1 MRLLKDQ
8 DLSNKNVVVRLDLN
22 VPIQDKQ
29 IIDSTRIISS
39 VPTIKYLVNKNCKV
53 LLTSHLGRPE
63 EGKFDEDLSMSPVAK
78 KLSEILN
85 HEIDLID
92 SLDSSD
98 IFNTTQIQLLE
109 NLRFLIGEKDN
120 NEKLGNQLANKGD
133 VYIFDAFGTAHRKQA
148 STHSAIQ
155 QAKFS
160 CAGLLL
166 EKEINSLNK
175 ALTSIE
181 NPFTAVIAGSKI
193 STKLE
198 LIAHLNSKAD
208 FIIVGGG
215 IANTFMKSQGFDVG
229 ESLVENDMIEIA
241 KELFNSGKI
250 ILPNKVIVAD
260 SIDSNSSTTKNIDSV
275 SGSDK
280 IFDINLTSNMSEILK
295 NSKTILWNG
304 PIGVFEKEPFQ
315 KGTHQLAKTIAGSKA
330 FSLAGGG
337 ETIAAINKF
346 INKDEVSYCSTGG
359 GAFLEFM
366 EGKILPSIKALNAKN
381 TEE

>member
-8 DLSNKNVVVRLDLN
+8 DLSNKSVVVRLDLN

-63 EGKFDEDLSMSPVAK
+63 EGKFDQDFSMSPVAE
-78 KLSEILN
+78 KLSKILN

-109 NLRFLIGEKDN
+109 NLRFLIGERDN

-155 QAKFS
+155 QAKLS

-215 IANTFMKSQGFDVG
+215 IANTFLKSQGINVG

-260 SIDSNSSTTKNIDSV
+260 SIDSNSSTIKNIDSV

-304 PIGVFEKEPFQ
+304 PVGVFEKEPFQ
-315 KGTHQLAKTIAGSKA
+315 KGTYQLAKTIAGSEA

-359 GAFLEFM
+359 GAFLEYM
-366 EGKILPSIKALNAKN
+366 EGKILPSIEALGG
-381 TEE
+381 

>member
-63 EGKFDEDLSMSPVAK
+63 EGKFDQDFSMSPVAE

-92 SLDSSD
+92 SLESSD

-109 NLRFLIGEKDN
+109 NLRFLTGEKDN

-175 ALTSIE
+175 ALTFIE

-215 IANTFMKSQGFDVG
+215 IANTFLKSQGFDVG

-315 KGTHQLAKTIAGSKA
+315 KGTHQLAKTIAGSEA

-359 GAFLEFM
+359 GAFLEYM
-366 EGKILPSIKALNAKN
+366 EGKLLPSIEALGG
-381 TEE
+381 

>member
-1 MRLLKDQ
+1 MRLLKDH
-8 DLSNKNVVVRLDLN
+8 DLSNKNVVLRLDLN
-22 VPIQDKQ
+22 VPIQDKRVL
-29 IIDSTRIISS
+29 DSTRIISS
-39 VPTIKYLVNKNCKV
+39 VPTIKYLLNKNCKV
-53 LLTSHLGRPE
+53 LLISHLGRPD
-63 EGKFDEDLSMSPVAK
+63 EGKFDIKFSMRPVAE

-92 SLDSSD
+92 SLASSD
-98 IFNTTQIQLLE
+98 IFNTSQIQLLE

-120 NEKLGNQLANKGD
+120 NEELGNQLGNKGD
-133 VYIFDAFGTAHRKQA
+133 AYVFDAFGTAHRKQA

-175 ALTSIE
+175 ALTCIE

-208 FIIVGGG
+208 FIITGGG
-215 IANTFMKSQGFDVG
+215 IANTFLKSQGFNVG

-241 KELFNSGKI
+241 KELFNFGKI

-260 SIDSNSSTTKNIDSV
+260 SIDSNSSTIKNIDSV

-280 IFDINLTSNMSEILK
+280 IFDINLRSNMSEILK

-315 KGTHQLAKTIAGSKA
+315 QGTHQLAKAIAESEA

-359 GAFLEFM
+359 GAFLEYM
-366 EGKILPSIKALNAKN
+366 EGKLLPSIEALGG
-381 TEE
+381 

>member
-1 MRLLKDQ
+1 MRFLKDL
-8 DLSNKNVVVRLDLN
+8 DLSNKNVVLRLDLN
-22 VPIQDKQ
+22 VPIQDKRVL
-29 IIDSTRIISS
+29 DPTRIISS
-39 VPTIKYLVNKNCKV
+39 VPTIKYLVDKNCKV

-63 EGKFDEDLSMSPVAK
+63 EGAFDINFSMRPVAD

-85 HEIDLID
+85 HEIDLIN
-92 SLDSSD
+92 SLASND
-98 IFNTTQIQLLE
+98 IFNTTQLQLLE
-109 NLRFLIGEKDN
+109 NLRFLVGEKDN
-120 NEKLGNQLANKGD
+120 KEELGYQLANKGD

-166 EKEINSLNK
+166 EKEVNSLNK
-175 ALTSIE
+175 ALTSVKS
-181 NPFTAVIAGSKI
+181 PFTAIIAGSKI

-208 FIIVGGG
+208 SIIVGGG
-215 IANTFMKSQGFDVG
+215 IANTFLKSQGFNVG

-241 KELFNSGKI
+241 VDLFNSGKI

-260 SIDSNSSTTKNIDSV
+260 SIDSNHSTTKNIDCV
-275 SGSDK
+275 SSSDK
-280 IFDINLTSNMSEILK
+280 IFDINLSSNMSEILK
-295 NSKTILWNG
+295 SSKTILWNG
-304 PIGVFEKEPFQ
+304 PIGVFEKGPFQ
-315 KGTHQLAKTIAGSKA
+315 KGTHQLAKTIANSKA

-359 GAFLEFM
+359 GAFLEYM
-366 EGKILPSIKALNAKN
+366 EGKILPSIEALGG
-381 TEE
+381 

>member
-39 VPTIKYLVNKNCKV
+39 VPTIKYLVNKNCKL

-63 EGKFDEDLSMSPVAK
+63 EGRFDQDFSMSPVAK

-133 VYIFDAFGTAHRKQA
+133 VYLFDAFGTAHRKQA

-155 QAKFS
+155 QAKIS

-215 IANTFMKSQGFDVG
+215 IANTFLKSQGFDVG

-241 KELFNSGKI
+241 KELLNSGKI

-260 SIDSNSSTTKNIDSV
+260 SIDSNSSTTKNINSV

-280 IFDINLTSNMSEILK
+280 IFDINLTSNMSKILK
-295 NSKTILWNG
+295 KSKTILWNG
-304 PIGVFEKEPFQ
+304 PIGVFEKELFQ
-315 KGTHQLAKTIAGSKA
+315 KGTHQLARTIAGSKA

-346 INKDEVSYCSTGG
+346 INKDELSYCSTGG
-359 GAFLEFM
+359 GAFLEYM
-366 EGKILPSIKALNAKN
+366 EGKLLPSIEALGG
-381 TEE
+381 

>member
-39 VPTIKYLVNKNCKV
+39 VPTIKYLVDKNCKV

-63 EGKFDEDLSMSPVAK
+63 EGKFDQDFSMSPVAK

-193 STKLE
+193 ATKLE

-215 IANTFMKSQGFDVG
+215 IANTFLKSQGFDVG

-315 KGTHQLAKTIAGSKA
+315 KGTHQLAKTIAGSEA

-359 GAFLEFM
+359 GAFLEYM
-366 EGKILPSIKALNAKN
+366 EGKLLPSIEALGG
-381 TEE
+381 

>member
-39 VPTIKYLVNKNCKV
+39 VPTIKYLVDKNCKV

-63 EGKFDEDLSMSPVAK
+63 EGKFDQDFSMSPVAK

-208 FIIVGGG
+208 FIVVGGG
-215 IANTFMKSQGFDVG
+215 IANTFLKSQGFDVG

-250 ILPNKVIVAD
+250 ILPDKVIVAD

-315 KGTHQLAKTIAGSKA
+315 KGTHQLAKTIAGSEA

-359 GAFLEFM
+359 GAFLEYM
-366 EGKILPSIKALNAKN
+366 EGKLLPSIEALGG
-381 TEE
+381 

>member
-39 VPTIKYLVNKNCKV
+39 VPTIKYLVDKNCKV

-63 EGKFDEDLSMSPVAK
+63 EGKFDQDFSMSPVAK

-160 CAGLLL
+160 CSGLLL

-208 FIIVGGG
+208 FIVVGGG
-215 IANTFMKSQGFDVG
+215 IANTFLKSQGFDVG

-315 KGTHQLAKTIAGSKA
+315 KGTHQLAKTIAGSEA

-359 GAFLEFM
+359 GAFLEYM
-366 EGKILPSIKALNAKN
+366 EGKLLPSIEALGG
-381 TEE
+381 

>member
-29 IIDSTRIISS
+29 ILDSTRIISS

-63 EGKFDEDLSMSPVAK
+63 EGKFDQDFSMSPVAK

-109 NLRFLIGEKDN
+109 NLRFLTGEKDN

-208 FIIVGGG
+208 FIVVGGG
-215 IANTFMKSQGFDVG
+215 IANTFLKSQGFDVG

-315 KGTHQLAKTIAGSKA
+315 KGTHQLAKTIAGSEA

-359 GAFLEFM
+359 GAFLEYM
-366 EGKILPSIKALNAKN
+366 EGKLLPSIEALGG
-381 TEE
+381 

>member
-39 VPTIKYLVNKNCKV
+39 VPTIKYLVDKNCKV

-63 EGKFDEDLSMSPVAK
+63 EGKFDQDFSMSPVAK

-160 CAGLLL
+160 SAGLLL

-198 LIAHLNSKAD
+198 LITHLNSKAD
-208 FIIVGGG
+208 FIVVGGG
-215 IANTFMKSQGFDVG
+215 IANTFLKSQSFDVG

-315 KGTHQLAKTIAGSKA
+315 KGTHQLAKTIAGSEA

-359 GAFLEFM
+359 GAFLEYM
-366 EGKILPSIKALNAKN
+366 EGKLLPSIEALGG
-381 TEE
+381 

>member
-63 EGKFDEDLSMSPVAK
+63 EGKLDKDFSMSPVAK

-208 FIIVGGG
+208 FIVVGGG
-215 IANTFMKSQGFDVG
+215 IANTFLKSQGFDVG

-315 KGTHQLAKTIAGSKA
+315 KGTHQLAKTIAGSEA

-359 GAFLEFM
+359 GAFLEYM
-366 EGKILPSIKALNAKN
+366 EGKLLPSIEALGG
-381 TEE
+381 

>member
-22 VPIQDKQ
+22 VPIQDNQ
-29 IIDSTRIISS
+29 IIDSTRIVSS

-155 QAKFS
+155 QAKLS

-208 FIIVGGG
+208 FIVVGGG
-215 IANTFMKSQGFDVG
+215 IANTFLKSQGFDVG

-260 SIDSNSSTTKNIDSV
+260 SIDSNSSTTKNIDAV

-315 KGTHQLAKTIAGSKA
+315 KGTHQLAKTIAGSEA

-359 GAFLEFM
+359 GAFLEYM
-366 EGKILPSIKALNAKN
+366 EGKLLPSIEALGG
-381 TEE
+381 

>member
-8 DLSNKNVVVRLDLN
+8 NLSNKNVVVRLDLN

-39 VPTIKYLVNKNCKV
+39 VPTIKYLVDKNCKV

-63 EGKFDEDLSMSPVAK
+63 EGKFDQDFSMSPVAK

-85 HEIDLID
+85 YEIDLID

-148 STHSAIQ
+148 STYSAIQ
-155 QAKFS
+155 QAKLS

-215 IANTFMKSQGFDVG
+215 IANTFLKSQGFNVG

-241 KELFNSGKI
+241 KELFDSGKI

-260 SIDSNSSTTKNIDSV
+260 SIDSNTSTIKNIDSV
-275 SGSDK
+275 SGTEK

-315 KGTHQLAKTIAGSKA
+315 KGTHQLAKTIAGSEA

-359 GAFLEFM
+359 GAFLEYM
-366 EGKILPSIKALNAKN
+366 EGKLLPSIEALGG
-381 TEE
+381 

>member
-39 VPTIKYLVNKNCKV
+39 VPTIKYLIDKNCKV

-63 EGKFDEDLSMSPVAK
+63 EGKFDQDFSMSPVAK

-155 QAKFS
+155 QAEFS

-208 FIIVGGG
+208 FIVVGGG
-215 IANTFMKSQGFDVG
+215 IANTFLKSQGFDVG

-250 ILPNKVIVAD
+250 ILPDKVIVAD

-315 KGTHQLAKTIAGSKA
+315 KGTHQLAKTIAGSEA

-359 GAFLEFM
+359 GAFLEYM
-366 EGKILPSIKALNAKN
+366 EGKLLPSIEALGG
-381 TEE
+381 

>member
-8 DLSNKNVVVRLDLN
+8 DLSNKNVVLRLDLN

-63 EGKFDEDLSMSPVAK
+63 EGKFDQDLSMSPVAE

-208 FIIVGGG
+208 YIITGGG
-215 IANTFMKSQGFDVG
+215 IANTFLKSQGFNIG

-315 KGTHQLAKTIAGSKA
+315 KGTYQLAKTIAGSEA

-359 GAFLEFM
+359 GAFLEYM
-366 EGKILPSIKALNAKN
+366 EGKLLPSIEALGG
-381 TEE
+381 

>member
-63 EGKFDEDLSMSPVAK
+63 EGKFDQEFSMSPVAE

-92 SLDSSD
+92 SLESSD

-208 FIIVGGG
+208 FIVVGGG
-215 IANTFMKSQGFDVG
+215 IANTFLKSQGFDVG

-315 KGTHQLAKTIAGSKA
+315 KGTHQLAKTIAGSEA

-359 GAFLEFM
+359 GAFLEYM
-366 EGKILPSIKALNAKN
+366 EGKLLPSIEALGG
-381 TEE
+381 

>member
-8 DLSNKNVVVRLDLN
+8 DLSNKNVVLRLDLN
-22 VPIQDKQ
+22 VPIQEKLVL
-29 IIDSTRIISS
+29 DSTRISAS
-39 VPTIKYLVNKNCKV
+39 VPTIKYLLDKNCKV

-63 EGKFDEDLSMSPVAK
+63 EGKFDINLSMRPVAE

-92 SLDSSD
+92 SLSSSD

-109 NLRFLIGEKDN
+109 NLRFLVGEKDN
-120 NEKLGNQLANKGD
+120 NEELGNQLANKGD
-133 VYIFDAFGTAHRKQA
+133 IYIFDAFGTAHRKQA

-181 NPFTAVIAGSKI
+181 SPFIAVIAGSKI

-215 IANTFMKSQGFDVG
+215 IANTFLKSQGFNVG

-241 KELFNSGKI
+241 EELFNSSKI

-260 SIDSNSSTTKNIDSV
+260 SIDSNYPTIKNIDSV
-275 SGSDK
+275 SSSDK
-280 IFDINLTSNMSEILK
+280 IFDINLSSNMSEILK
-295 NSKTILWNG
+295 SSKTILWNG

-315 KGTHQLAKTIAGSKA
+315 KGTHQLATTIAKSKA

-359 GAFLEFM
+359 GAFLEYM
-366 EGKILPSIKALNAKN
+366 EGKILPSIEALGG
-381 TEE
+381 

>member
-39 VPTIKYLVNKNCKV
+39 VPTIKYLVDKNCKV

-63 EGKFDEDLSMSPVAK
+63 EGKFDQDFSMSPVAK

-208 FIIVGGG
+208 FIVVGGG
-215 IANTFMKSQGFDVG
+215 IANTFLKSQGFDVG

-250 ILPNKVIVAD
+250 MLPNKVIVAD

-315 KGTHQLAKTIAGSKA
+315 KGTHQLAKTIAGSEA

-359 GAFLEFM
+359 GAFLEYM
-366 EGKILPSIKALNAKN
+366 EGKLLPSIEALGG
-381 TEE
+381 

>member
-8 DLSNKNVVVRLDLN
+8 NLSNKNVVVRLDLN

-39 VPTIKYLVNKNCKV
+39 VPTIQYLVNKNCKV

-63 EGKFDEDLSMSPVAK
+63 EGKFDQDLSMSPVAK

-208 FIIVGGG
+208 FIVVGGG
-215 IANTFMKSQGFDVG
+215 IANTFLKSQGFDVG

-304 PIGVFEKEPFQ
+304 PIGVFEKKPFQ
-315 KGTHQLAKTIAGSKA
+315 KGTHQLAKTIAGSEA

-359 GAFLEFM
+359 GAFLEYM
-366 EGKILPSIKALNAKN
+366 EGKLLPSIEALGG
-381 TEE
+381 

>member
-39 VPTIKYLVNKNCKV
+39 VPTIKYLVDKNCKV

-63 EGKFDEDLSMSPVAK
+63 EGKFDQDFSMSPVAK

-208 FIIVGGG
+208 FIVVGGG
-215 IANTFMKSQGFDVG
+215 IANTFLKSQGFNVG

-250 ILPNKVIVAD
+250 ILPNKVIVSD
-260 SIDSNSSTTKNIDSV
+260 SIDSNSSSTKNIDSV
-275 SGSDK
+275 GGSDK

-315 KGTHQLAKTIAGSKA
+315 KGTHQLAKTIAGSEA

-359 GAFLEFM
+359 GAFLEYM
-366 EGKILPSIKALNAKN
+366 EGKLLPSIEALGG
-381 TEE
+381 

>member
-29 IIDSTRIISS
+29 ILDSTRIISS
-39 VPTIKYLVNKNCKV
+39 APTIKYLVNKNCKV

-63 EGKFDEDLSMSPVAK
+63 EGKFDQDFSMSPVAK

-208 FIIVGGG
+208 FIVVGGG
-215 IANTFMKSQGFDVG
+215 IANTFLKSQGFDVG

-275 SGSDK
+275 GGSDK

-315 KGTHQLAKTIAGSKA
+315 KGTHQLAKTIAGSEA

-359 GAFLEFM
+359 GAFLEYM
-366 EGKILPSIKALNAKN
+366 EGKLLPSIEALGG
-381 TEE
+381 

>member
-29 IIDSTRIISS
+29 IIDSTRILSS
-39 VPTIKYLVNKNCKV
+39 VPTIQYLVNKNCKV

-63 EGKFDEDLSMSPVAK
+63 EGKFDQDFSMSPVAK

-208 FIIVGGG
+208 FIVVGGG
-215 IANTFMKSQGFDVG
+215 IANTFLKSQGFDVG

-315 KGTHQLAKTIAGSKA
+315 KGTHQLAKTIAGSEA

-359 GAFLEFM
+359 GAFLEYM
-366 EGKILPSIKALNAKN
+366 EGKLLPSIEALGG
-381 TEE
+381 

>member
-8 DLSNKNVVVRLDLN
+8 DLSNKNVVLRLDLN
-22 VPIQDKQ
+22 VPIQDKRVL
-29 IIDSTRIISS
+29 DSTRISAS
-39 VPTIKYLVNKNCKV
+39 VPTIKYLLDKNCKV

-63 EGKFDEDLSMSPVAK
+63 EGRFDINFSMYPVAE

-92 SLDSSD
+92 SLSNSN

-109 NLRFLIGEKDN
+109 NLRFLVGEKDN
-120 NEKLGNQLANKGD
+120 NEELGNQLANKGD
-133 VYIFDAFGTAHRKQA
+133 IYIFDAFGTAHRKQA

-181 NPFTAVIAGSKI
+181 SPFTAVIAGSKI

-215 IANTFMKSQGFDVG
+215 IANTFLKSQGFNVG

-241 KELFNSGKI
+241 EELFNSSKI

-260 SIDSNSSTTKNIDSV
+260 SIDSNYSTIKNIDSV
-275 SGSDK
+275 SSSDK
-280 IFDINLTSNMSEILK
+280 IFDINLSSNMSEILK
-295 NSKTILWNG
+295 SSKTILWNG

-315 KGTHQLAKTIAGSKA
+315 KGTHQLATTIAKSKA

-359 GAFLEFM
+359 GAFLEYM
-366 EGKILPSIKALNAKN
+366 EGKILPSIEALGG
-381 TEE
+381 

>member
-8 DLSNKNVVVRLDLN
+8 DLSNKNLVVRLDLN

-39 VPTIKYLVNKNCKV
+39 VPTIKYLVDKNCKV

-63 EGKFDEDLSMSPVAK
+63 EGKFDQDFSMSPVAK

-208 FIIVGGG
+208 FIVVGGG
-215 IANTFMKSQGFDVG
+215 IANTFLKSQGFDVG

-315 KGTHQLAKTIAGSKA
+315 KGTYQLAKTIAGSEA

-359 GAFLEFM
+359 GAFLEYM
-366 EGKILPSIKALNAKN
+366 EGKLLPSIEALGG
-381 TEE
+381 

>member
-1 MRLLKDQ
+1 MRLLKDH
-8 DLSNKNVVVRLDLN
+8 DLSNKNVVLRLDLN
-22 VPIQDKQ
+22 VPIQDKRVL
-29 IIDSTRIISS
+29 DATRIISS
-39 VPTIKYLVNKNCKV
+39 VPTIKYLLNKNCKV
-53 LLTSHLGRPE
+53 LLASHLGRPD
-63 EGKFDEDLSMSPVAK
+63 EGKFDMSFSMRPVAE

-92 SLDSSD
+92 SLASSD
-98 IFNTTQIQLLE
+98 IFNTSQIQLLE

-120 NEKLGNQLANKGD
+120 NEELGNQLGNKGD
-133 VYIFDAFGTAHRKQA
+133 AYVFDAFGTAHRKQA

-208 FIIVGGG
+208 FIITGGG
-215 IANTFMKSQGFDVG
+215 IANTFLKSQGFNVG
-229 ESLVENDMIEIA
+229 ESLVENDMIDIA

-260 SIDSNSSTTKNIDSV
+260 SIDSNSSTIKNIDSV

-280 IFDINLTSNMSEILK
+280 IFDINLRSNMLEILK

-315 KGTHQLAKTIAGSKA
+315 QGTHQLAKAIAESEA

-359 GAFLEFM
+359 GAFLEYM
-366 EGKILPSIKALNAKN
+366 EGKLLPSIEALGG
-381 TEE
+381 

>member
-1 MRLLKDQ
+1 MRLLKDR

-63 EGKFDEDLSMSPVAK
+63 EGKFDDDLSMSPVAK

-148 STHSAIQ
+148 STYSAIQ

-208 FIIVGGG
+208 FIVVGGG
-215 IANTFMKSQGFDVG
+215 IANTFLKSQGFNVG

-241 KELFNSGKI
+241 NELFNSGKI

-315 KGTHQLAKTIAGSKA
+315 KGTHQLAKTIAGSEA

-359 GAFLEFM
+359 GAFLEYM
-366 EGKILPSIKALNAKN
+366 EGKLLPSIEALGG
-381 TEE
+381 

>member
-63 EGKFDEDLSMSPVAK
+63 EGKFDQDFSMSPVAK

-109 NLRFLIGEKDN
+109 NLRFLIGERDN

-208 FIIVGGG
+208 FIVVGGG
-215 IANTFMKSQGFDVG
+215 IANTFLKSQGFGVG

-250 ILPNKVIVAD
+250 ILPNKVIVSD

-275 SGSDK
+275 GGSDK

-315 KGTHQLAKTIAGSKA
+315 KGTHQLAKTIAGSEA

-359 GAFLEFM
+359 GAFLEYM
-366 EGKILPSIKALNAKN
+366 EGKLLPSIEALGG
-381 TEE
+381 

>member
-39 VPTIKYLVNKNCKV
+39 VPTIQYLVNKNCKV

-63 EGKFDEDLSMSPVAK
+63 EGKFDQDFSMSPVAK

-109 NLRFLIGEKDN
+109 NLRFLTGEKDN

-208 FIIVGGG
+208 FIVVGGG
-215 IANTFMKSQGFDVG
+215 IANTFLKSQGFDVG

-315 KGTHQLAKTIAGSKA
+315 KGTHQLAKTIAGSEA

-359 GAFLEFM
+359 GAFLEYM
-366 EGKILPSIKALNAKN
+366 EGKLLPSIEALGG
-381 TEE
+381 

>member
-39 VPTIKYLVNKNCKV
+39 VPTIQYLVNKNCKV
-53 LLTSHLGRPE
+53 LLISHLGRPE
-63 EGKFDEDLSMSPVAK
+63 EGKFDQDFSMSPVAE

-208 FIIVGGG
+208 FIVVGGG
-215 IANTFMKSQGFDVG
+215 IANTFLKSQGFDVG

-315 KGTHQLAKTIAGSKA
+315 KGTYQLAKTIAGSEA

-359 GAFLEFM
+359 GAFLEYM
-366 EGKILPSIKALNAKN
+366 EGKLLPSIEALGG
-381 TEE
+381 

>member
-39 VPTIKYLVNKNCKV
+39 VPTIKYLVDKNCKV

-63 EGKFDEDLSMSPVAK
+63 EGKFDQDFSMSPVAK

-215 IANTFMKSQGFDVG
+215 IANTFLKSQGFDVG

-280 IFDINLTSNMSEILK
+280 IFDINLSSNMSEILK

-315 KGTHQLAKTIAGSKA
+315 KGTHQLAKTIAGSEA

-359 GAFLEFM
+359 GAFLEYM
-366 EGKILPSIKALNAKN
+366 EGKLLPSIEALGG
-381 TEE
+381 

>member
-39 VPTIKYLVNKNCKV
+39 VPTIQYLVNKNCKV

-63 EGKFDEDLSMSPVAK
+63 EGKFDQDFSMSPVAK

-109 NLRFLIGEKDN
+109 NLRFLTGEKDN

-175 ALTSIE
+175 ALTYIE
-181 NPFTAVIAGSKI
+181 NPFTAVIGGSKI

-215 IANTFMKSQGFDVG
+215 IANTFLKSQGFNVG

-241 KELFNSGKI
+241 NELYNSGKI

-304 PIGVFEKEPFQ
+304 PIGVFEKKPFQ
-315 KGTHQLAKTIAGSKA
+315 KGTHQLAKTIAGSDA
-330 FSLAGGG
+330 FSVAGGG

-359 GAFLEFM
+359 GAFLEYM
-366 EGKILPSIKALNAKN
+366 EGKLLPSIEALGG
-381 TEE
+381 

>member
-63 EGKFDEDLSMSPVAK
+63 EGKFDQEFSMSPVAE

-92 SLDSSD
+92 SLESSD

-109 NLRFLIGEKDN
+109 NLRFLIGERDN

-208 FIIVGGG
+208 FIVVGGG
-215 IANTFMKSQGFDVG
+215 IANTFLKSQGFDVG

-280 IFDINLTSNMSEILK
+280 IFDINLTSNMSEILM

-315 KGTHQLAKTIAGSKA
+315 KGTHQLAKTIAGSEA

-359 GAFLEFM
+359 GAFLEYM
-366 EGKILPSIKALNAKN
+366 EGKLLPSIEALGG
-381 TEE
+381 

>member
-29 IIDSTRIISS
+29 IIDLTRIISS

-63 EGKFDEDLSMSPVAK
+63 EGKFDQDFSMSPVAK

-148 STHSAIQ
+148 STYSAIQ

-208 FIIVGGG
+208 FIVVGGG
-215 IANTFMKSQGFDVG
+215 IANTFLKSQGFDVG

-315 KGTHQLAKTIAGSKA
+315 KGTHQLAKTIAGSEA

-359 GAFLEFM
+359 GAFLEYM
-366 EGKILPSIKALNAKN
+366 EGKLLPSIEALGG
-381 TEE
+381 

>member
-63 EGKFDEDLSMSPVAK
+63 EGKFDQDFSMSPVAK
-78 KLSEILN
+78 ELSEILN

-215 IANTFMKSQGFDVG
+215 IANTFLKSQGFDVG

-315 KGTHQLAKTIAGSKA
+315 KGTHQLAKTIAGSEA

-359 GAFLEFM
+359 GAFLEYM
-366 EGKILPSIKALNAKN
+366 EGKLLPSIEALGG
-381 TEE
+381 

>member
-8 DLSNKNVVVRLDLN
+8 DLSNKNVVLRLDLN
-22 VPIQDKQ
+22 VPIQDKRVL
-29 IIDSTRIISS
+29 DATRISAS
-39 VPTIKYLVNKNCKV
+39 VPTIKYLLDKNCKV

-63 EGKFDEDLSMSPVAK
+63 EGKFDINFSMHPVAE

-92 SLDSSD
+92 SLSSID

-109 NLRFLIGEKDN
+109 NLRFLVGEKDN
-120 NEKLGNQLANKGD
+120 NEELGNQLANIGD

-148 STHSAIQ
+148 STHSAIHH
-155 QAKFS
+155 AKFS

-181 NPFTAVIAGSKI
+181 SPFTAVIAGSKV

-215 IANTFMKSQGFDVG
+215 IANTFLKSQGFNVG

-241 KELFNSGKI
+241 EELFDSGRI

-260 SIDSNSSTTKNIDSV
+260 SIDSNYSTIKNIDSV
-275 SGSDK
+275 SSYDK
-280 IFDINLTSNMSEILK
+280 IFDINLSGNMLEILK
-295 NSKTILWNG
+295 SSKTILWNG
-304 PIGVFEKEPFQ
+304 PIGVFEKDPFQ
-315 KGTHQLAKTIAGSKA
+315 KGTHQLASTIAESNA

-359 GAFLEFM
+359 GAFLEYM
-366 EGKILPSIKALNAKN
+366 EGKLLPSIEALGG
-381 TEE
+381 

>member
-63 EGKFDEDLSMSPVAK
+63 EGKFDQDFSMSPVAK

-148 STHSAIQ
+148 STYSAIQ
-155 QAKFS
+155 QAKLS

-208 FIIVGGG
+208 FIVVGGG
-215 IANTFMKSQGFDVG
+215 IANTFLKSQGFDVG
-229 ESLVENDMIEIA
+229 ESLVESDMIEIA

-315 KGTHQLAKTIAGSKA
+315 KGTHQLAKTIAGSEA

-359 GAFLEFM
+359 GAFLEYM
-366 EGKILPSIKALNAKN
+366 EGKLLPSIEALGG
-381 TEE
+381 

>member
-63 EGKFDEDLSMSPVAK
+63 EGKFDQDFSMSPVAE

-148 STHSAIQ
+148 STYSAIQ

-215 IANTFMKSQGFDVG
+215 IANTFLKSQGFNVG
-229 ESLVENDMIEIA
+229 ESLVENDMIETA

-315 KGTHQLAKTIAGSKA
+315 KGTHQLAKTIAGSEA

-359 GAFLEFM
+359 GAFLEYM
-366 EGKILPSIKALNAKN
+366 EGKLLPSIEALGG
-381 TEE
+381 

>member
-8 DLSNKNVVVRLDLN
+8 DLSNKNVVLRLDLN
-22 VPIQDKQ
+22 VPIQDKRVL
-29 IIDSTRIISS
+29 DSTRISAS
-39 VPTIKYLVNKNCKV
+39 VPTIKYLLDKNCKV

-63 EGKFDEDLSMSPVAK
+63 EGRFDINFSMHPVAE

-92 SLDSSD
+92 SLSNSN

-120 NEKLGNQLANKGD
+120 NEELGNQLGNIGD
-133 VYIFDAFGTAHRKQA
+133 AYVFDAFGTAHRKQA

-208 FIIVGGG
+208 FIITGGG
-215 IANTFMKSQGFDVG
+215 IANTFLKSQGFNVG

-280 IFDINLTSNMSEILK
+280 IFDINLRSNMSENLK

-315 KGTHQLAKTIAGSKA
+315 QGTHQLAIAIAESEA

-359 GAFLEFM
+359 GAFLEYM
-366 EGKILPSIKALNAKN
+366 EGKLLPSIEALGG
-381 TEE
+381 